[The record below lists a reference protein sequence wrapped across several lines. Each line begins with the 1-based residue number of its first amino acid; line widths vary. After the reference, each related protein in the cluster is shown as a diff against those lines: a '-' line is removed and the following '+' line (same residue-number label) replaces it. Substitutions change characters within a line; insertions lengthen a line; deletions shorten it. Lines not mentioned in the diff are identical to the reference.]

1 MIGTTQSGAGRAPW
15 LFGVM
20 LCVWLAG
27 LASAASAAQTSLWLR
42 EPAISPDGSRIA
54 FRFEGQI
61 WIAPTAGGAALPLTP
76 SGFHSASPVWSPSG
90 EMIAFASDRFGPMN
104 IFVAPARGGEAKR
117 LTWYGADEKPAS
129 FTPDGNSVLFT
140 SRRLGDAS
148 QTFAIPSRSE
158 SGEQLYEVPIA
169 EGRDRLALPN
179 AAFDARWDRQGRR
192 LLYTGAS
199 IEQPFRRG
207 QISSAA
213 RQVWLYDAASGKHE
227 RLTADV
233 HESRDAVWSS
243 SGDVFYL
250 SEASGSMNV
259 WKLSLADRKGVQ
271 ITQFTGDPV
280 RSLSISQSDDLAFSW
295 NGDLYRLRNGAS
307 APERIE
313 VDIAQAAFDGERAAR
328 TTNIDDFVLSPTGK
342 EIAVV
347 SRGGIY
353 VAAMNGKYIK
363 RVTRMPGEERWP
375 SFSPDGRTLAYAGE
389 RDGHWSLYESRI
401 VDSDERTFSEA
412 TTLQETLLKAGD
424 RDAMHPTFSPDGK
437 HIAYIAN
444 RESVRVLGS
453 DGKSDVEVL
462 PKGMDYSYVDWSWWL
477 SWSPDSKWI
486 ALPVQPSGFLSNVA
500 VAPAEGGRPPVRVA
514 PAGEHQGT
522 ARWSNDGALLIW
534 SQYADALHVASGG
547 AWEGDAD
554 AVLTSRKARD
564 AFRSKLREPVV
575 TDATTTPATSERP
588 ATGPDAQDGAG
599 EAPKAAKPR
608 DREMFT
614 FEPDGIEDRK
624 MTLSQGP
631 SALVFAGFLSDGV
644 SVLLV
649 EQTPN
654 AEGNG
659 SSLTGT
665 VRDLR
670 QAKRRTLFSG
680 LNYQRGAPVI
690 MSKDQK
696 KLYFVAKPGTG
707 NTEGITEVDLAK
719 GTNRLIK
726 LDLDVSNDP
735 AEVRAAAFE
744 QFWTLTKNKFFDPGL
759 NGVDWD
765 AARRKYE
772 RFLPSIIDARDL
784 AELLSEMSGEL
795 EASHTAGGF
804 RGSVP
809 RGEQTASLGLYY
821 DERYPGPG
829 MKVTEVLAN
838 GPFDVAETAL
848 KPGDVLRQIDG
859 EDIPIEGGI
868 RRMLRG
874 SADELVAV
882 TIEHPDG
889 RRFTEKRVA
898 VGLDR
903 ERVLARERWIKRKR
917 EETLAKS
924 CGHVGYVYVEA
935 MDAKSYRDVFSDIFG
950 RFGAADGLV
959 VDIRYNGGGNLHNH
973 LLTLLSGKAY
983 LTWAPPRSGPN
994 QDEPRDRWTKPSA
1007 VIMNAS
1013 SYSDASVFP
1022 HVYRDLKLGPLIGDP
1037 VAGTGTAVWWVELN
1051 LIPGLSYGLPQL
1063 PLREMG
1069 GKLFENAEIAPD
1081 IPVPSDPTAWDKGED
1096 PQLDAAIKALMPKG
1110 VACLAAP

>member
-20 LCVWLAG
+20 VCVWLAS
-27 LASAASAAQTSLWLR
+27 LASAASAAQTSFWLR

-61 WIAPTAGGAALPLTP
+61 WIAPTTGGAALPLTP

-90 EMIAFASDRFGPMN
+90 ETIAFASDRFGPMN

-213 RQVWLYDAASGKHE
+213 RQVWLYDAASGRHE

-401 VDSDERTFSEA
+401 VDFGRTNLFGGDHA
-412 TTLQETLLKAGD
+412 AGD
-424 RDAMHPTFSPDGK
+424 VAESGRSGRDASDLFPRRQTHRLRRQS
-437 HIAYIAN
+437 
-444 RESVRVLGS
+444 RVGARAR
-453 DGKSDVEVL
+453 V
-462 PKGMDYSYVDWSWWL
+462 
-477 SWSPDSKWI
+477 
-486 ALPVQPSGFLSNVA
+486 
-500 VAPAEGGRPPVRVA
+500 GRQERC
-514 PAGEHQGT
+514 
-522 ARWSNDGALLIW
+522 RGA
-534 SQYADALHVASGG
+534 
-547 AWEGDAD
+547 
-554 AVLTSRKARD
+554 
-564 AFRSKLREPVV
+564 
-575 TDATTTPATSERP
+575 
-588 ATGPDAQDGAG
+588 
-599 EAPKAAKPR
+599 
-608 DREMFT
+608 
-614 FEPDGIEDRK
+614 
-624 MTLSQGP
+624 
-631 SALVFAGFLSDGV
+631 
-644 SVLLV
+644 
-649 EQTPN
+649 

-659 SSLTGT
+659 LFLRRLVVVALMVARTRNGSPCRSSRAAFWPTSRSRPPMAGGRPCASPPRANT
-665 VRDLR
+665 REPR
-670 QAKRRTLFSG
+670 NGATTALFSS
-680 LNYQRGAPVI
+680 GASTP
-690 MSKDQK
+690 M
-696 KLYFVAKPGTG
+696 PCM
-707 NTEGITEVDLAK
+707 
-719 GTNRLIK
+719 
-726 LDLDVSNDP
+726 
-735 AEVRAAAFE
+735 
-744 QFWTLTKNKFFDPGL
+744 W
-759 NGVDWD
+759 
-765 AARRKYE
+765 
-772 RFLPSIIDARDL
+772 
-784 AELLSEMSGEL
+784 
-795 EASHTAGGF
+795 
-804 RGSVP
+804 
-809 RGEQTASLGLYY
+809 
-821 DERYPGPG
+821 
-829 MKVTEVLAN
+829 
-838 GPFDVAETAL
+838 
-848 KPGDVLRQIDG
+848 
-859 EDIPIEGGI
+859 
-868 RRMLRG
+868 
-874 SADELVAV
+874 
-882 TIEHPDG
+882 
-889 RRFTEKRVA
+889 
-898 VGLDR
+898 
-903 ERVLARERWIKRKR
+903 
-917 EETLAKS
+917 
-924 CGHVGYVYVEA
+924 
-935 MDAKSYRDVFSDIFG
+935 
-950 RFGAADGLV
+950 
-959 VDIRYNGGGNLHNH
+959 
-973 LLTLLSGKAY
+973 
-983 LTWAPPRSGPN
+983 
-994 QDEPRDRWTKPSA
+994 
-1007 VIMNAS
+1007 
-1013 SYSDASVFP
+1013 
-1022 HVYRDLKLGPLIGDP
+1022 
-1037 VAGTGTAVWWVELN
+1037 
-1051 LIPGLSYGLPQL
+1051 
-1063 PLREMG
+1063 LRE
-1069 GKLFENAEIAPD
+1069 APGRGT
-1081 IPVPSDPTAWDKGED
+1081 PTPS
-1096 PQLDAAIKALMPKG
+1096 
-1110 VACLAAP
+1110 

>member
-15 LFGVM
+15 LFGAM
-20 LCVWLAG
+20 LCVWLAS
-27 LASAASAAQTSLWLR
+27 LASAASAAQSSLWLR

-54 FRFEGQI
+54 FRFEGRI

-76 SGFHSASPVWSPSG
+76 SRFHSASPVWSPSG

-129 FTPDGNSVLFT
+129 FTLDGNSVLFT
-140 SRRLGDAS
+140 SRRLGDAA

-158 SGEQLYEVPIA
+158 SGEQLYEVPIT

-271 ITQFTGDPV
+271 ITPFTGDPV

-389 RDGHWSLYESRI
+389 RDGHWSLYKSRI

-453 DGKSDVEVL
+453 DGKGDVEVL

-486 ALPVQPSGFLSNVA
+486 ALPVQPSGFLSQRRGRARRGRAAGRARRPRGRTPGNREMEQRRRSSHLEPVRRC
-500 VAPAEGGRPPVRVA
+500 PARGFGRRLGGGRRRRPDFA
-514 PAGEHQGT
+514 QG
-522 ARWSNDGALLIW
+522 
-534 SQYADALHVASGG
+534 
-547 AWEGDAD
+547 
-554 AVLTSRKARD
+554 
-564 AFRSKLREPVV
+564 
-575 TDATTTPATSERP
+575 
-588 ATGPDAQDGAG
+588 
-599 EAPKAAKPR
+599 
-608 DREMFT
+608 
-614 FEPDGIEDRK
+614 
-624 MTLSQGP
+624 
-631 SALVFAGFLSDGV
+631 
-644 SVLLV
+644 
-649 EQTPN
+649 
-654 AEGNG
+654 
-659 SSLTGT
+659 
-665 VRDLR
+665 
-670 QAKRRTLFSG
+670 
-680 LNYQRGAPVI
+680 
-690 MSKDQK
+690 
-696 KLYFVAKPGTG
+696 
-707 NTEGITEVDLAK
+707 
-719 GTNRLIK
+719 
-726 LDLDVSNDP
+726 
-735 AEVRAAAFE
+735 
-744 QFWTLTKNKFFDPGL
+744 
-759 NGVDWD
+759 
-765 AARRKYE
+765 ARR
-772 RFLPSIIDARDL
+772 L
-784 AELLSEMSGEL
+784 
-795 EASHTAGGF
+795 
-804 RGSVP
+804 
-809 RGEQTASLGLYY
+809 
-821 DERYPGPG
+821 
-829 MKVTEVLAN
+829 
-838 GPFDVAETAL
+838 
-848 KPGDVLRQIDG
+848 
-859 EDIPIEGGI
+859 PIE
-868 RRMLRG
+868 
-874 SADELVAV
+874 
-882 TIEHPDG
+882 
-889 RRFTEKRVA
+889 
-898 VGLDR
+898 
-903 ERVLARERWIKRKR
+903 
-917 EETLAKS
+917 
-924 CGHVGYVYVEA
+924 
-935 MDAKSYRDVFSDIFG
+935 
-950 RFGAADGLV
+950 
-959 VDIRYNGGGNLHNH
+959 
-973 LLTLLSGKAY
+973 
-983 LTWAPPRSGPN
+983 
-994 QDEPRDRWTKPSA
+994 
-1007 VIMNAS
+1007 
-1013 SYSDASVFP
+1013 
-1022 HVYRDLKLGPLIGDP
+1022 
-1037 VAGTGTAVWWVELN
+1037 
-1051 LIPGLSYGLPQL
+1051 
-1063 PLREMG
+1063 
-1069 GKLFENAEIAPD
+1069 IA
-1081 IPVPSDPTAWDKGED
+1081 
-1096 PQLDAAIKALMPKG
+1096 
-1110 VACLAAP
+1110 

>member
-1 MIGTTQSGAGRAPW
+1 
-15 LFGVM
+15 
-20 LCVWLAG
+20 
-27 LASAASAAQTSLWLR
+27 
-42 EPAISPDGSRIA
+42 
-54 FRFEGQI
+54 
-61 WIAPTAGGAALPLTP
+61 
-76 SGFHSASPVWSPSG
+76 
-90 EMIAFASDRFGPMN
+90 
-104 IFVAPARGGEAKR
+104 
-117 LTWYGADEKPAS
+117 
-129 FTPDGNSVLFT
+129 
-140 SRRLGDAS
+140 
-148 QTFAIPSRSE
+148 
-158 SGEQLYEVPIA
+158 
-169 EGRDRLALPN
+169 
-179 AAFDARWDRQGRR
+179 
-192 LLYTGAS
+192 
-199 IEQPFRRG
+199 
-207 QISSAA
+207 
-213 RQVWLYDAASGKHE
+213 
-227 RLTADV
+227 
-233 HESRDAVWSS
+233 
-243 SGDVFYL
+243 
-250 SEASGSMNV
+250 
-259 WKLSLADRKGVQ
+259 
-271 ITQFTGDPV
+271 
-280 RSLSISQSDDLAFSW
+280 
-295 NGDLYRLRNGAS
+295 
-307 APERIE
+307 
-313 VDIAQAAFDGERAAR
+313 
-328 TTNIDDFVLSPTGK
+328 
-342 EIAVV
+342 
-347 SRGGIY
+347 
-353 VAAMNGKYIK
+353 
-363 RVTRMPGEERWP
+363 
-375 SFSPDGRTLAYAGE
+375 
-389 RDGHWSLYESRI
+389 
-401 VDSDERTFSEA
+401 
-412 TTLQETLLKAGD
+412 
-424 RDAMHPTFSPDGK
+424 
-437 HIAYIAN
+437 
-444 RESVRVLGS
+444 
-453 DGKSDVEVL
+453 
-462 PKGMDYSYVDWSWWL
+462 
-477 SWSPDSKWI
+477 
-486 ALPVQPSGFLSNVA
+486 
-500 VAPAEGGRPPVRVA
+500 
-514 PAGEHQGT
+514 
-522 ARWSNDGALLIW
+522 
-534 SQYADALHVASGG
+534 
-547 AWEGDAD
+547 
-554 AVLTSRKARD
+554 
-564 AFRSKLREPVV
+564 
-575 TDATTTPATSERP
+575 
-588 ATGPDAQDGAG
+588 
-599 EAPKAAKPR
+599 
-608 DREMFT
+608 
-614 FEPDGIEDRK
+614 
-624 MTLSQGP
+624 
-631 SALVFAGFLSDGV
+631 
-644 SVLLV
+644 
-649 EQTPN
+649 
-654 AEGNG
+654 
-659 SSLTGT
+659 
-665 VRDLR
+665 
-670 QAKRRTLFSG
+670 
-680 LNYQRGAPVI
+680 

-772 RFLPSIIDARDL
+772 RFLPSIINARDL

-804 RGSVP
+804 RASVP

-874 SADELVAV
+874 SADQLVAV

-950 RFGAADGLV
+950 RFGAADALV

-983 LTWAPPRSGPN
+983 LTWAPPRGGPN

-1037 VAGTGTAVWWVELN
+1037 VAGTGTAVWWVESN